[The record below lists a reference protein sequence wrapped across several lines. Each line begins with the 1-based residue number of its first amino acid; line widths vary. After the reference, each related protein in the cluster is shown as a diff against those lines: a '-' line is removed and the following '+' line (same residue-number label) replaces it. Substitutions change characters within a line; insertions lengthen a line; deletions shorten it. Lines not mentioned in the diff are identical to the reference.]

1 MAGIHSKRNPIDFYG
16 KDQRDSYIARYI
28 ERVPTW
34 LKSIHIPSRRIVRS
48 HRRRSCPLSHQAK
61 TKCRPE
67 SKHNRASRNQT
78 QPPPTLKTLRSLPV
92 PRSVCANPCRDCIRT
107 TNERSDLHVEGRSG
121 TSSPC
126 TSPGARLLANDE
138 MAHAVANR
146 LNGGTR
152 VHNVALLLPRGHPK

>member
-1 MAGIHSKRNPIDFYG
+1 MSDVSPMQREILVKLLQEVLRSLSANLQVIVLWSESLPGSRGGSVSCSVAYCEAIFSGAVFY
-16 KDQRDSYIARYI
+16 KPNLRT
-28 ERVPTW
+28 P
-34 LKSIHIPSRRIVRS
+34 PS
-48 HRRRSCPLSHQAK
+48 
-61 TKCRPE
+61 
-67 SKHNRASRNQT
+67 
-78 QPPPTLKTLRSLPV
+78 PTLKTLRSLPV